1 MTAERGMRQEARED
15 TLVFVYLKAADRAH
29 AQKSLF
35 YRNTPGRYDPQ
46 VPYP

>member
-15 TLVFVYLKAADRAH
+15 TLVYLKAAARAH

-35 YRNTPGRYDPQ
+35 YRNTPSRYDPQ
-46 VPYP
+46 VTYP